1 MQEHQN
7 QYPRIFRLAMDI
19 IPIQASS
26 VPCERVFSSGKQTM
40 SPRRGRISAQL
51 MEALQIL
58 KFSIRKENL
67 KFSDMTWKEELETFE
82 LLARSAPP
90 GDAEAY
96 GRSLDNDDEVVDS
109 DNMMDELDEQ
119 ETNTEVLG
127 EQLMKEL
134 EINQNREDDDAED
147 LAEDIYI

>member
-1 MQEHQN
+1 MQEHQH

-58 KFSIRKENL
+58 KFSIRRETAL
-67 KFSDMTWKEELETFE
+67 KFSDMSWKEELKEFE
-82 LLARSAPP
+82 LLARSAPL

-96 GRSLDNDDEVVDS
+96 GRSLEVDDNADS
-109 DNMMDELDEQ
+109 DNMLDELDER
-119 ETNTEVLG
+119 ETNMEVLG
-127 EQLMKEL
+127 ERLMEEL
-134 EINQNREDDDAED
+134 EDNVNNNQGDDEDDEMY
-147 LAEDIYI
+147 L

>member
-1 MQEHQN
+1 MQEHQH

-58 KFSIRKENL
+58 KFSIRKEAL
-67 KFSDMTWKEELETFE
+67 KFSDMSWKEELTEFE
-82 LLARSAPP
+82 LRAQSAPP

-96 GRSLDNDDEVVDS
+96 GRSLEEDEFDLDNII
-109 DNMMDELDEQ
+109 NELDER
-119 ETNTEVLG
+119 ETNLEVLG
-127 EQLMKEL
+127 EQLILEL
-134 EINQNREDDDAED
+134 EDGEDGQAAQADVN
-147 LAEDIYI
+147 IYL